1 MQEEEPVE
9 PVQVTE
15 EEALYALRLL
25 DSLARRGELERLI
38 EVSLERF
45 AIQAEEVA
53 RELERVASKLMPRI
67 SELDLEAMAGHLF
80 NITDIIGQ
88 IQAWLADQL
97 KGLASWF
104 SSIVSGIVSN
114 LWSTFIK
121 PALDAIGY
129 AVSGITGKLADVTS
143 GLSNLAGSVSKWFS
157 DIVSRLSSI
166 GDAVKGVASA
176 LSGVR
181 DALSSALAGAV
192 SSISQALGGISSALR
207 SALDA
212 LSRIPGAIIDALR
225 SAIGAATSALSSLIQ
240 GIGSAL
246 QGLAATISNL
256 FSKIASTLAGLS
268 ELVSRGLASL
278 AEQMASGIKGLAA
291 SFGDFASRIGSAVS
305 GLAELASKGFSALG
319 SMIGGVLDTLK
330 SLWSALDSALKSAAE
345 GIGKAVASLGEQVVG
360 ALKGLA
366 GTVSDFFGKIASSL
380 ASVADY
386 LSKGFSGLA
395 DALKSGLGDLWSKVQ
410 GAIAAV
416 SEAVSKA
423 LAPVVEM
430 VSKGFAELGRWM
442 AEASKALQQV
452 GVVIMGYTNALLQ
465 LPQAISGF
473 FKWISDAIEGV
484 KTALENFF
492 KDPVGA
498 IKKALEDIGKWI
510 WSALPGWLRDAVE
523 FLVSFFKEL
532 RESLSGSPL
541 DLRGFFKG
549 IFDWLAGQ
557 IWNLL
562 PDWLKGAI
570 TAIQD
575 FFAGLAK
582 GLEDFI
588 KDPLGFIQRGFSWL
602 AEQIWKLMPDW
613 LKDAITAA
621 QGFFSWLWDQLQDF
635 AKNAADRIYNAFK
648 WLGEEIW
655 KHLPEP
661 LKWIIEN
668 VQKALASAWDA
679 IVKFFTKDLPGFFS
693 WLWEKLQEFAKDPWG
708 TLGRG
713 LYWVGEQ
720 IWNLLPESVRNFL
733 TAARNGLAWVWEQ
746 LMKLAK
752 DPLGTLWSWL
762 VELGKWLWN
771 GIQSF
776 VGAVWGAMRE
786 LYKYLSQLV
795 TGFAAF
801 LYEALQGSIRAIAGA
816 IASTFTALA
825 GWATAVGQGVKQ
837 GMVDLLGGLIKGV
850 MQETVGALAETL
862 KKLGKEG
869 GPGEITLLA
878 ETATAAASLGVILE
892 VAGRASK
899 YAAHLVRGKHLGYAY
914 TITVSP
920 LGAGGTITH
929 TYGVYISPGRIFYE
943 LGDYLS
949 KLGGSISSSVL
960 DLLPR
965 GLGLIM
971 EPAFMYTWRGFLDA
985 AGLGDLPV
993 SPPALPLVVTAA
1005 QRMGLVE
1012 ESEKGWGTLYQKLH
1026 DYMMYRAYPW
1036 WFRSAVLGVDE
1047 KRQTVYVEV
1056 VDRFGKK
1063 VAIPLGMVFEMPTP
1077 SELAEMMVRDAF
1089 KTYGDYVK
1097 WAVRLGT
1104 HPNVARF
1111 YYFLRFRYPDPRI
1124 LWNFA
1129 MRAASNML
1137 WYAPTDAEKA
1147 LAKADAESI
1156 GAYEPKAPADLNGD
1170 IATAF
1175 QMLTTFLK
1183 WQDFATFA
1191 WSSGWPSDAWV
1202 IADTMADIPSKLD
1215 ARWLV
1220 RFGVTDWLAKLG
1232 MGAATK
1238 PWDMAKMA
1246 LSDRP
1251 ESELTL
1257 DVRLLCKFL
1266 QATGLHPYYVPLSA
1280 VAEAMSAVVDE
1291 RTLIRTG
1298 VTNLYERGLANLDTL
1313 QSLLEDMGTITFA
1326 VSYFDMTEGQ
1336 WKDKY
1341 VNVPLTF
1348 LPAERRLITMR
1359 SEIDR
1364 HLEVY
1369 GKVLAEVARGV
1380 RELSIAPEEGKK
1392 LLMGF
1397 AEAVAER
1404 LSASMK
1410 GIVGREVRFEPDEA
1424 YYDLWIRYAQATARI
1439 ETAYRLRLLGQRILG
1454 WVIYRVA
1461 TGYVTDEELE
1471 RVVAC
1476 LKDYYTYTDEEI
1488 KAVRELARAVNN
1500 IAVRE
1505 TQRSTRA
1512 RVALEEAVPSLG
1524 TLASMAEYIEVPM
1537 DFIQQVLAE
1546 RRVTGTYAELWLK
1559 YLMART
1565 ISSEVN
1571 TLTST
1576 YRRIVEYFG
1585 LPETLEKQ
1593 IKELMRAGGWTD
1605 REIQIFDLDLYLRRA
1620 YRILSTF
1627 IPTLRQF
1634 VGDAQYLGE
1643 WEKLFD
1649 DLIRARGLDAEKY
1662 KAQVEYY
1669 KKLIKARKLWRRV
1682 SMFITEEVNCYAYGI
1697 IDEATL
1703 RSDLEPLKTYGL
1715 DDLEIDLIVKTAE
1728 RRAQRIAA
1736 TRRR

>member
-53 RELERVASKLMPRI
+53 RELERVTSKLMPRI

-80 NITDIIGQ
+80 GITDIIGQ

-104 SSIVSGIVSN
+104 SSIVSGIMSN

-121 PALDAIGY
+121 PALDAINY
-129 AVSGITGKLADVTS
+129 IVSDIRNRIAGIGDA
-143 GLSNLAGSVSKWFS
+143 LSRLAGDASRFFS
-157 DIVSRLSSI
+157 DVASRLASI
-166 GDAVKGVASA
+166 GDAVRGIVGQVLGA
-176 LSGVR
+176 LSSLR
-181 DALSSALAGAV
+181 DALSSALASAV
-192 SSISQALGGISSALR
+192 SSITQALGGISSALR

-212 LSRIPGAIIDALR
+212 LSRIPGAIIDALK

-246 QGLAATISNL
+246 QSFAATVSD
-256 FSKIASTLAGLS
+256 FFGKIASMLAGLT
-268 ELVSRGLASL
+268 ELASRGFATL

-291 SFGDFASRIGSAVS
+291 AVGDIATRLGTTLSGFAEMV
-305 GLAELASKGFSALG
+305 SKGFASLS
-319 SMIGGVLDTLK
+319 SMLSGVLDALK
-330 SLWSALDSALKSAAE
+330 SLWTAMESALKSAAE

-366 GTVSDFFGKIASSL
+366 STVSDFFSKIASTL

-386 LSKGFSGLA
+386 IAKGFTGLL
-395 DALKSGLGDLWSKVQ
+395 DALRSGFGDLWSKVQ
-410 GAIAAV
+410 GAVAAL
-416 SEAVSKA
+416 SEALSKA
-423 LAPVVEM
+423 LAPVVDM

-442 AEASKALQQV
+442 AEAGKALQQV

-484 KTALENFF
+484 RKALENFF
-492 KDPVGA
+492 KDPIGTL
-498 IKKALEDIGKWI
+498 KKALEDIGKWI
-510 WSALPGWLRDAVE
+510 WNA
-523 FLVSFFKEL
+523 
-532 RESLSGSPL
+532 
-541 DLRGFFKG
+541 
-549 IFDWLAGQ
+549 
-557 IWNLL
+557 L
-562 PDWLKGAI
+562 PDWLKSAI
-570 TAIQD
+570 TVIQD
-575 FFAGLAK
+575 FFSGLAK
-582 GLEDFI
+582 GLQDFI

-602 AEQIWKLMPDW
+602 AEQIWKLLPDW
-613 LKDAITAA
+613 LKGAIEAI
-621 QGFFSWLWDQLQDF
+621 QGFFSWLWDELQKF
-635 AKNAADRIYNAFK
+635 AKDPLGYVYNMFK
-648 WLGEEIW
+648 WIGEEIW

-733 TAARNGLAWVWEQ
+733 TAAREGLAWVWEQ
-746 LMKLAK
+746 LVKLAK

-762 VELGKWLWN
+762 VELGKWLWS

-786 LYKYLSQLV
+786 LYKYLSQLA

-816 IASTFTALA
+816 IASTFATLA

-1012 ESEKGWGTLYQKLH
+1012 EFEKGWGPLYQKLH

-1089 KTYGDYVK
+1089 NTYGDYVK
-1097 WAVRLGT
+1097 WAVRLGM

-1326 VSYFDMTEGQ
+1326 VSYFDMSEGQ

-1410 GIVGREVRFEPDEA
+1410 GIVGREIKFEPDEA

-1488 KAVRELARAVNN
+1488 TAVRELARAVNN

-1537 DFIQQVLAE
+1537 DFVQQVLAE

-1634 VGDAQYLGE
+1634 VGDALYLGE
-1643 WEKLFD
+1643 WEKLFN
-1649 DLIRARGLDAEKY
+1649 DLMKARGLDVEKY

-1669 KKLIKARKLWRRV
+1669 KKLIKARKLWRRFNT
-1682 SMFITEEVNCYAYGI
+1682 FITELINCYARGVI
-1697 IDEATL
+1697 EEEDMRKE
-1703 RSDLEPLKTYGL
+1703 LEPLKTFGL
-1715 DDLEIDLIVKTAE
+1715 DDDEIEIIVKTARY
-1728 RRAQRIAA
+1728 RRARYKASA
-1736 TRRR
+1736 

>member
-38 EVSLERF
+38 EVNLERF

-53 RELERVASKLMPRI
+53 RELERVTSKLLPRI

-80 NITDIIGQ
+80 GITDIIGQ

-97 KGLASWF
+97 RGLASWF
-104 SSIVSGIVSN
+104 SSIVSGIVGN

-212 LSRIPGAIIDALR
+212 LSRIPGAIIDAVKG
-225 SAIGAATSALSSLIQ
+225 AIGAATSALSSLIQ

-246 QGLAATISNL
+246 Q
-256 FSKIASTLAGLS
+256 
-268 ELVSRGLASL
+268 
-278 AEQMASGIKGLAA
+278 GLAA

-305 GLAELASKGFSALG
+305 GLAELASKGFSSLG

-386 LSKGFSGLA
+386 VSRGFSGLA

-423 LAPVVEM
+423 LAPIVDM

-442 AEASKALQQV
+442 AEAGKALQQV

-510 WSALPGWLRDAVE
+510 WSAL
-523 FLVSFFKEL
+523 
-532 RESLSGSPL
+532 
-541 DLRGFFKG
+541 
-549 IFDWLAGQ
+549 
-557 IWNLL
+557 
-562 PDWLKGAI
+562 
-570 TAIQD
+570 
-575 FFAGLAK
+575 
-582 GLEDFI
+582 
-588 KDPLGFIQRGFSWL
+588 
-602 AEQIWKLMPDW
+602 PDW

-762 VELGKWLWN
+762 VELGKWLWS

-816 IASTFTALA
+816 IASTFTTLA
-825 GWATAVGQGVKQ
+825 SWATAVGQGVKQ

-1097 WAVRLGT
+1097 WAVRLGM

-1111 YYFLRFRYPDPRI
+1111 FYFLRFRYPDPRI

-1147 LAKADAESI
+1147 LAKTDAESI

-1246 LSDRP
+1246 LSDSP

-1326 VSYFDMTEGQ
+1326 VSYFDMSEGQ

-1397 AEAVAER
+1397 AGVVAER

-1410 GIVGREVRFEPDEA
+1410 GIVGREIKFEPDEA
-1424 YYDLWIRYAQATARI
+1424 YYDLWIEYAQATARI
-1439 ETAYRLRLLGQRILG
+1439 ETVYRLRLLGQRILG

-1488 KAVRELARAVNN
+1488 KAVRELARAVNR
-1500 IAVRE
+1500 IAVNE

-1524 TLASMAEYIEVPM
+1524 TLASMAEYVEVPM

-1546 RRVTGTYAELWLK
+1546 RRVTGTYAELWIK

-1634 VGDAQYLGE
+1634 VGDAMYLGE
-1643 WEKLFD
+1643 WERLFN
-1649 DLIRARGLDAEKY
+1649 DLMKARGLDVEKY

-1669 KKLIKARKLWRRV
+1669 RKLIKSRKLWRRFNA
-1682 SMFITEEVNCYAYGI
+1682 FITELINCYARGVI
-1697 IDEATL
+1697 EEEDMRKE
-1703 RSDLEPLKTYGL
+1703 LEPLKTFGL
-1715 DDLEIDLIVKTAE
+1715 DDDEIEIIVKTARY
-1728 RRAQRIAA
+1728 RRARYEA
-1736 TRRR
+1736 TS